1 MYLNFLLTV
10 PLTRRRQ
17 GHKAPPQAP
26 SPLTLTVPT
35 IPLLLLQ
42 LQLLDFTWIHVDAT
56 KGVLEPVARAVSV
69 REEVIGGVA
78 IAARVRDDPA
88 RAKGGVDF
96 VENGRHFG
104 LF

>member
-1 MYLNFLLTV
+1 
-10 PLTRRRQ
+10 
-17 GHKAPPQAP
+17 
-26 SPLTLTVPT
+26 
-35 IPLLLLQ
+35 
-42 LQLLDFTWIHVDAT
+42 VDAA

-78 IAARVRDDPA
+78 VTARVRDNPA

-96 VENGRHFG
+96 VENGGHFC